1 MKKRRFLSNQRQWI
15 FCIAIGLVL
24 STTVYAETNVKPN
37 YPYSTGTPRSCA
49 VPSATRRTQKPLP
62 MKPTVFSQL
71 QKAGQFFKRGSQKR
85 QSACYIS
92 AQIAQQQLVDKAAF
106 FIDLRDRQAFQRYRI
121 PGSLNMAA
129 HTLKTKAFLKSK
141 PLILFNEGHSY
152 QTLEKLCVNL
162 RETGFSQVAILEG
175 GLNQW
180 QKQIGNLQGNL
191 LAVRHLDNMTAAQ
204 FWQERD
210 YEHWLVVNIYSFDD
224 KQPVSSGA
232 LKLLFS
238 DNAEKWLNQLAA
250 AVAKQTQITGVS
262 PYLLIV
268 SARGDNY
275 PRVKATLRETN
286 FTNVFYL
293 QGGIQAYQQFIR
305 EQAAMLAIRANQ

>member
-1 MKKRRFLSNQRQWI
+1 MNDMRCFYNQWQRQWI
-15 FCIAIGLVL
+15 FCIAVGVVL

-37 YPYSTGTPRSCA
+37 YPSSTDIPRSCA
-49 VPSATRRTQKPLP
+49 VPSATRRAQKPVP

-71 QKAGQFFKRGSQKR
+71 GGQLFKRGTQKR

-92 AQIAQQQLVDKAAF
+92 AKTAQQQLVDKSAF

-121 PGSLNMAA
+121 PGSLNLAA

-162 RETGFSQVAILEG
+162 REAGFSQVAILEG

-180 QKQIGNLQGNL
+180 RKQIGNLQGNL
-191 LAVRHLDNMTAAQ
+191 LAVRYLDNMTAAQ

-210 YEHWLVVNIYSFDD
+210 YEHWLVVNISSFDD
-224 KQPVSSGA
+224 KQWPTSGI
-232 LKLLFS
+232 LSLSLS
-238 DNAEKWLNQLAA
+238 NQAENWFKRLTA
-250 AVAKQTQITGVS
+250 AVAKHRQSIGVS

-268 SARGDNY
+268 SVRGDSY
-275 PRVKATLRETN
+275 PKVRAILRGTDLS
-286 FTNVFYL
+286 NVFYL
-293 QGGIQAYQQFIR
+293 LGGVQAYQRFIR
-305 EQAAMLAIRANQ
+305 EQAAMLGR